1 MPDKD
6 PLLYA
11 TLLGYGGIQDM
22 WIGEF
27 QLAQTRFQE
36 ALQITLQILPPDDE
50 AVLNSDNN
58 LGLAYGCEEDYARG
72 ENYLGRAEEIFRADP
87 ARYITKGILLNANT
101 ARNDYCSGKFKDAQ
115 RRLDSALAEAIEM
128 ESVSWQA
135 A

>member
-1 MPDKD
+1 VPDKD